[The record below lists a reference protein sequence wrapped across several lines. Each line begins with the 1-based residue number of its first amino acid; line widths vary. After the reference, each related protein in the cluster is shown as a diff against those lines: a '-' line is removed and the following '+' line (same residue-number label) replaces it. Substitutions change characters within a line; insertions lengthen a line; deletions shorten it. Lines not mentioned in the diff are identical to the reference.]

1 MRFGRGVCMRALP
14 PLRVEGGCAAGH
26 PAHWDPPEE
35 QHTLIL
41 SVSTIPREPSRPF
54 AQSLRPRLG
63 LGGLLDA
70 YAGPRPCGPCFGV
83 GRWLGGSEHLT
94 GVPTAPRPVPLHSMD
109 ARFVVKASK
118 RASHVKSLWLLV
130 PEPQLI

>member
-1 MRFGRGVCMRALP
+1 MFSKQHFRTLSCAGSRTSFKNDDGLSLPMRIGRGVCMRALP

-54 AQSLRPRLG
+54 AQSLL
-63 LGGLLDA
+63 
-70 YAGPRPCGPCFGV
+70 
-83 GRWLGGSEHLT
+83 
-94 GVPTAPRPVPLHSMD
+94 
-109 ARFVVKASK
+109 
-118 RASHVKSLWLLV
+118 
-130 PEPQLI
+130 